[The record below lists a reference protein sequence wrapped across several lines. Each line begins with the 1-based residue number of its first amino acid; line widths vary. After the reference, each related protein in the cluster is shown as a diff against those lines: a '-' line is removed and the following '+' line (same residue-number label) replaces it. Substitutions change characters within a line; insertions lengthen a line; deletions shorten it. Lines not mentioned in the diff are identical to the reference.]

1 MAVVA
6 STLLKSHTTAIKRDA
21 YTLIWTLFA
30 NHIFFIVTYSF
41 VFILLFAR
49 VIISHSEGC

>member
-6 STLLKSHTTAIKRDA
+6 SALLKSHTTAIKRDA

-30 NHIFFIVTYSF
+30 NHIFFYCYLFFCFYSF
-41 VFILLFAR
+41 VYQGNNFTF
-49 VIISHSEGC
+49 